1 MISRRGVGDLIE
13 KIAKALH
20 DGSFDHGWQH
30 VERVLGWALYLAKCE
45 NIDVDEELVKITV
58 FLHDAGRIV
67 GDPHAYYSSLIAE
80 ELLRELNYSPDEI
93 RMVTN
98 AILSH
103 SYSYSRHLSLSPSE
117 NFSRL
122 LSDAD
127 KLDALGVV
135 GFLRVFIYGDKHGR
149 SLGES
154 VEHFYEKI
162 FKLPSLLQLDCSRRI
177 AIWLVARTWIAL
189 TMLLEEY
196 KAITIKPVSVNIPG
210 EDSK

>member
-1 MISRRGVGDLIE
+1 M
-13 KIAKALH
+13 ALH

-30 VERVLGWALYLAKCE
+30 VERVLGWALYLARCE
-45 NIDVDEELVKITV
+45 NLSIGEDLVRISV
-58 FLHDAGRIV
+58 FLHDVGRIV

-80 ELLRELNYSPDEI
+80 ELLEELNYSTDKI
-93 RMVTN
+93 GAVIN
-98 AILSH
+98 AISSH
-103 SYSYSRHLSLSPSE
+103 SYSYSRRLSPPPRSALA
-117 NFSRL
+117 RI

-149 SLGES
+149 SLEES

-162 FKLPSLLQLDCSRRI
+162 FKLPSLLQLECSRRI
-177 AIWLVARTWIAL
+177 AAWLVARTWAAL

-196 KAITIKPVSVNIPG
+196 KAISIKPVSGNIPG
-210 EDSK
+210 EDPK